1 MTRAVANTASP
12 SDRGVAAGC
21 DGPDLTVNEEG
32 EVAELSTT
40 PPLIVGTLKVP
51 GLRVLCAGLRASK
64 RCSSSTTTVE
74 RKEWKEEKRNRT
86 LVPVFANTI

>member
-51 GLRVLCAGLRASK
+51 GRKV
-64 RCSSSTTTVE
+64 CSVQGFVQVNAAHPV
-74 RKEWKEEKRNRT
+74 RLPWKERMERRKT
-86 LVPVFANTI
+86 KPYPGTVFANTI